1 MIIWDGIK
9 LRLKKKLHAPVKD
22 RVCADGSFWQ
32 VACSENN
39 LRGIYIYI
47 KILLKHLKKREKW
60 NSFEICKRKQR

>member
-39 LRGIYIYI
+39 LRGIYIYKNLI
-47 KILLKHLKKREKW
+47 ETLKKKGKMELL
-60 NSFEICKRKQR
+60 